1 MRHISSFPAA
11 STGPL
16 PSKCHEACTANPRP
30 ILAATRARVL
40 ESTENLGAPLVQYI
54 ALIVDVTVYGNTKC
68 EPSRQY
74 RRRKKLLRKTSAG
87 QDVLFH
93 WQWSCGFPRHLF
105 PVVHEVRQLRVTVQ
119 TRSLRLGLLPRQAS
133 GPQSISTLLSIGD
146 IGTRKDLYLNVM
158 LERST
163 LSAPNASIALMFVPA
178 VFRNL
183 RQFFSER
190 HDRTLVSKLW
200 CVCSLTV
207 GPLAED
213 FHKVGCMTLGLFTYK
228 SPTQGHT
235 LANLAGADREH
246 EIVHGAKALEGTV
259 VPAVLLR

>member
-74 RRRKKLLRKTSAG
+74 RRRKKLLRNTSSG

-93 WQWSCGFPRHLF
+93 WQWSGF

-133 GPQSISTLLSIGD
+133 GP
-146 IGTRKDLYLNVM
+146 
-158 LERST
+158 
-163 LSAPNASIALMFVPA
+163 
-178 VFRNL
+178 
-183 RQFFSER
+183 
-190 HDRTLVSKLW
+190 
-200 CVCSLTV
+200 
-207 GPLAED
+207 LADGKCEE
-213 FHKVGCMTLGLFTYK
+213 
-228 SPTQGHT
+228 S
-235 LANLAGADREH
+235 
-246 EIVHGAKALEGTV
+246 
-259 VPAVLLR
+259 